1 MSEARIGEA
10 RGRAVSTAA
19 RGPAAVHGRAAAAL
33 RAEAADPEAEAPAS
47 TAAEASAAV
56 LKAEAAALAEAVPA
70 SEKNNTRKTK
80 RELNRFPFDS
90 LIEFGQAILWKTM

>member
-1 MSEARIGEA
+1 M
-10 RGRAVSTAA
+10 AA
-19 RGPAAVHGRAAAAL
+19 RGPAVSMAARGREAAL
-33 RAEAADPEAEAPAS
+33 QAEAADPEEGEAAS
-47 TAAEASAAV
+47 AVAASAAV

>member
-19 RGPAAVHGRAAAAL
+19 RGPAAVHGRAAAL

-47 TAAEASAAV
+47 TAAEAPAAV

-70 SEKNNTRKTK
+70 SEENNTRKTK

>member
-1 MSEARIGEA
+1 M
-10 RGRAVSTAA
+10 AA
-19 RGPAAVHGRAAAAL
+19 RGPADSMAARGREAAL
-33 RAEAADPEAEAPAS
+33 QAEAADPEEGEAAS
-47 TAAEASAAV
+47 AVAASAAV

-90 LIEFGQAILWKTM
+90 LLEFGQAIPWKIM

>member
-33 RAEAADPEAEAPAS
+33 RAEAADPEAEAAAS
-47 TAAEASAAV
+47 AVAASAAV

>member
-1 MSEARIGEA
+1 MAA
-10 RGRAVSTAA
+10 RGRE
-19 RGPAAVHGRAAAAL
+19 AAL
-33 RAEAADPEAEAPAS
+33 QAEAADPEEGEAAS
-47 TAAEASAAV
+47 AVAASAAV

-90 LIEFGQAILWKTM
+90 LLEFGQAIPWKIM

>member
-1 MSEARIGEA
+1 MAA
-10 RGRAVSTAA
+10 RGRE
-19 RGPAAVHGRAAAAL
+19 AAL
-33 RAEAADPEAEAPAS
+33 QAEAADPEEGEA
-47 TAAEASAAV
+47 ASAVAASAV

>member
-1 MSEARIGEA
+1 MAA
-10 RGRAVSTAA
+10 RGRE
-19 RGPAAVHGRAAAAL
+19 AAL
-33 RAEAADPEAEAPAS
+33 QAEAADPEEGEAALQAEAADPEEGEA
-47 TAAEASAAV
+47 ASAAV

>member
-19 RGPAAVHGRAAAAL
+19 RDPAAVHGRAAAAL
-33 RAEAADPEAEAPAS
+33 RAEAADPEAEAAAS
-47 TAAEASAAV
+47 TAAV

-70 SEKNNTRKTK
+70 SEENNTRKTK
-80 RELNRFPFDS
+80 RELNRFPFGS
-90 LIEFGQAILWKTM
+90 LLEFGRAIPWKIM

>member
-1 MSEARIGEA
+1 MAA
-10 RGRAVSTAA
+10 RGRE
-19 RGPAAVHGRAAAAL
+19 AAL
-33 RAEAADPEAEAPAS
+33 QAEAADPEEGEAAS
-47 TAAEASAAV
+47 AVAASAAV

>member
-1 MSEARIGEA
+1 M
-10 RGRAVSTAA
+10 AA
-19 RGPAAVHGRAAAAL
+19 RGPAVSMATRGREAAL
-33 RAEAADPEAEAPAS
+33 QAEAADPEEGEAAS
-47 TAAEASAAV
+47 AVAASAAV

>member
-19 RGPAAVHGRAAAAL
+19 RDPAAVHGRAAAL
-33 RAEAADPEAEAPAS
+33 RAEAADPEAEAAAS
-47 TAAEASAAV
+47 TAAV

-70 SEKNNTRKTK
+70 SEENNTRKTK
-80 RELNRFPFDS
+80 RELNRFPFGS
-90 LIEFGQAILWKTM
+90 LLEFGQAIPWKIM

>member
-1 MSEARIGEA
+1 MSEALIGEA

-33 RAEAADPEAEAPAS
+33 RAEAADPEAEAAAS
-47 TAAEASAAV
+47 TAAV

-70 SEKNNTRKTK
+70 SEENNTRKTK
-80 RELNRFPFDS
+80 RELNRFPFGS
-90 LIEFGQAILWKTM
+90 LLEFGQAIPWKIM

>member
-1 MSEARIGEA
+1 MAA
-10 RGRAVSTAA
+10 RGREV
-19 RGPAAVHGRAAAAL
+19 AL
-33 RAEAADPEAEAPAS
+33 QAEAADPEEGEAAS
-47 TAAEASAAV
+47 AVAASAAV

-80 RELNRFPFDS
+80 RELNRFPFDG

>member
-33 RAEAADPEAEAPAS
+33 RAEAADPEAEAAAS
-47 TAAEASAAV
+47 TAAV

-70 SEKNNTRKTK
+70 SEENNTRKTK
-80 RELNRFPFDS
+80 RELNRFPFGS
-90 LIEFGQAILWKTM
+90 LLEFGQAIPWKIM

>member
-33 RAEAADPEAEAPAS
+33 RAEAADPEAEAAAS
-47 TAAEASAAV
+47 TAAV
-56 LKAEAAALAEAVPA
+56 LKADAAALAEAVPA
-70 SEKNNTRKTK
+70 SEENNTRKTK
-80 RELNRFPFDS
+80 RELNRFPFGS
-90 LIEFGQAILWKTM
+90 LLEFGQAIPWKIM

>member
-1 MSEARIGEA
+1 MAA
-10 RGRAVSTAA
+10 RGRE
-19 RGPAAVHGRAAAAL
+19 AAL
-33 RAEAADPEAEAPAS
+33 QAEAADPEEGEAAS
-47 TAAEASAAV
+47 AVAASAAV

-90 LIEFGQAILWKTM
+90 LIEFGQAIPWKIM

>member
-1 MSEARIGEA
+1 MAA
-10 RGRAVSTAA
+10 RGRE
-19 RGPAAVHGRAAAAL
+19 AAL
-33 RAEAADPEAEAPAS
+33 QAEAADPEEGEAAS
-47 TAAEASAAV
+47 AVAASAAV

-70 SEKNNTRKTK
+70 SEENNTRKTK

>member
-19 RGPAAVHGRAAAAL
+19 RDPAAVHGRAAAL

-47 TAAEASAAV
+47 TAAEAPAAV

-70 SEKNNTRKTK
+70 SEENNTRKTK
-80 RELNRFPFDS
+80 RELNRFPFGS
-90 LIEFGQAILWKTM
+90 LLEFGQAIQWKIM

>member
-1 MSEARIGEA
+1 MAA
-10 RGRAVSTAA
+10 RGRE
-19 RGPAAVHGRAAAAL
+19 AAL
-33 RAEAADPEAEAPAS
+33 QAEAADPEEGEAAS
-47 TAAEASAAV
+47 AVAASAAV

-90 LIEFGQAILWKTM
+90 LNEFGQAILWKTM

>member
-19 RGPAAVHGRAAAAL
+19 RGPAAVHGRAAAL
-33 RAEAADPEAEAPAS
+33 RAEAADPEEGEAAS
-47 TAAEASAAV
+47 AVAASAAV

-80 RELNRFPFDS
+80 RELNRFPFGS
-90 LIEFGQAILWKTM
+90 LLEFGQAIPWKIM